1 MTQID
6 VFADVSCPFTHVGLR
21 RLVEHRHRIGRD
33 DVRIIVRAWPLEL
46 VNGAPLA
53 ADFVA
58 EEIAQIRA
66 QVAPELFTGFR
77 TDRFPRTTLDALR
90 LTHAA
95 YLVGDEVGEAVALE
109 LRDRL
114 FERGED
120 VSDPAVLALVAHDHG
135 VIVGAETDD
144 AVRSEWELGRR
155 KGVIGSPHY
164 FGPGIDMFCPAL
176 HIEKDGE
183 HLHIEFDEA
192 AFGAFTDACFV

>member
-95 YLVGDEVGEAVALE
+95 YLVGDV
-109 LRDRL
+109 
-114 FERGED
+114 
-120 VSDPAVLALVAHDHG
+120 
-135 VIVGAETDD
+135 VGAETDD

-164 FGPGIDMFCPAL
+164 FGPDIDMFCPAL